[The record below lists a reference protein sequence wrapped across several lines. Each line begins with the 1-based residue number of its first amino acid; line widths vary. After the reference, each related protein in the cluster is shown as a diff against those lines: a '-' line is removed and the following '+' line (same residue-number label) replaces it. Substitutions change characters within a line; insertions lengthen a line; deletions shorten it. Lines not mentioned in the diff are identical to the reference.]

1 MPRNWI
7 AVPDVLPWLTSPPY
21 FVAPTDVSC
30 LRSDLRDA
38 GFKVFEA
45 DADHCTDERS
55 LLIAL
60 GDALLF
66 PDYYGANWA
75 AFDDCIGDLLRE
87 GAGRTALI
95 VSGVDALLGADMH
108 AFVRSVHLLSDAVT
122 DVERANSDDFQ
133 FEVFFVG
140 ELPLKNGV
148 S

>member
-1 MPRNWI
+1 MPRDWI
-7 AVPDVLPWLTSPPY
+7 AVSEVVPWLNSPPY
-21 FVAPTDVSC
+21 FVAPTDLSR
-30 LRSDLRDA
+30 LRSELRNA

-55 LLIAL
+55 LLVAL
-60 GDALLF
+60 GDALPF

-87 GAGRTALI
+87 GAGPTALI

-108 AFVRSVHLLSDAVT
+108 AFVRSVHLLSDVVT

-140 ELPLKNGV
+140 ELALENGV
-148 S
+148 